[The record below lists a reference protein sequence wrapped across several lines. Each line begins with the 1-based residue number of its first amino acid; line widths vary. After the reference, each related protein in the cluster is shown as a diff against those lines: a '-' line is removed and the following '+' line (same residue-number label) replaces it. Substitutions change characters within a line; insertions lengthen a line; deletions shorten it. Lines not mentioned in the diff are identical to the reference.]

1 MRRILALVFLLVVAS
16 PLPSLTTARGAQAP
30 AAASSLQDLSWLA
43 GHWVGK
49 TARGAH
55 IEEMWMPARGG
66 LMIGSFRWEQG
77 NGRWLFEF
85 MSLEAAP
92 AIPGA
97 LTLRLKHFDRAFTG
111 MEEKTESTTFT
122 SIERTASRVVF
133 EFKEDARVIRLT
145 YVRTGPDALTV
156 TFDESEPGKPAVRI
170 EFPYT
175 RVP

>member
-1 MRRILALVFLLVVAS
+1 MRRILALVFLVIVAS
-16 PLPSLTTARGAQAP
+16 PMPSLTMARGAQAP
-30 AAASSLQDLSWLA
+30 AVAESLQDLSWLA

-49 TARGAH
+49 TGKGAH

-85 MSLEAAP
+85 MSLEASA
-92 AIPGA
+92 ADAGR

-111 MEEKTESTTFT
+111 MEERTASTTFT
-122 SIERTASRVVF
+122 STERTPSRVVF
-133 EFKEDARVIRLT
+133 ELREDARVVRLA

-156 TFDESEPGKPAVRI
+156 TFDETEPGKPAARI

-175 RVP
+175 RVR